1 MIKLKNVRPGVL
13 IVADAGLRLAPGQ
26 VVEVES
32 LTTQMERGIAE
43 GRLARVDKAEG
54 NGAAPPETGGG
65 RRAEPDDADLSK
77 LPAAEAISR
86 VGSEDDAARLKAHL
100 ATEKRRTVI
109 DALKKRLAEVE
120 GGAR

>member
-54 NGAAPPETGGG
+54 NGAAPPETNGG
-65 RRAEPDDADLSK
+65 RAEPDGADLSK

>member
-54 NGAAPPETGGG
+54 NGSAPPETNGG
-65 RRAEPDDADLSK
+65 RAEPDGADLSK